1 MRNYEDITKNKT
13 ELVLDARGPGEFN
26 KVNEITGERNH
37 IPNSINVPYNELFDL
52 NTGLLKTKEELLRC
66 ILKRILKEKK

>member
-1 MRNYEDITKNKT
+1 MRNYEDIKQNKT

-26 KVNEITGERNH
+26 KVNEIIGEKNH

-66 ILKRILKEKK
+66 MSKEFVK